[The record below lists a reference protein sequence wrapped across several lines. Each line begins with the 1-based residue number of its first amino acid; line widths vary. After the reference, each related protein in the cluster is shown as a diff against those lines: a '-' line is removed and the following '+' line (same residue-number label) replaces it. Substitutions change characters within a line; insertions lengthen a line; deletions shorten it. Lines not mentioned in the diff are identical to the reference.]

1 MHDFTMPPWAID
13 RVLQRRGTLHA
24 HDDMDPCRTALIV
37 VDLQNGFMVPAHT
50 PMPVQMAIETVP
62 NVNRL
67 AAALRETGGK
77 VFWIQNT
84 TNEASLTAWSHWFA
98 MSRPEL
104 VQERIAC
111 FQAGAPGH
119 ALYPAL
125 EVRPEDEIVLKDRF
139 SAFVQ
144 GASDLPQRLTDGG
157 FAYVLIVGTVTN
169 VCCES
174 SARRHDAELQDRYGQ
189 RWQRGPFG
197 RRAHGDAGRLLRRLW
212 RRDGHRYGHR
222 VPAQERRACG
232 RGSRM
237 MPQPVKGPTGS

>member
-13 RVLQRRGTLHA
+13 RVMQRRGTLHV

-84 TNEASLTAWSHWFA
+84 TNEASLTAWSNWFA

-174 SARRHDAELQDRYGQ
+174 SARDAMMLNFKTVMVSDGNAAHSDAEHTATLAAFYAV
-189 RWQRGPFG
+189 FG
-197 RRAHGDAGRLLRRLW
+197 DVMDTDMVIACLRKNAARVAVAAG
-212 RRDGHRYGHR
+212 
-222 VPAQERRACG
+222 
-232 RGSRM
+232 
-237 MPQPVKGPTGS
+237 